1 MNEPIFTIKY
11 SFCDILRE
19 VPMGDDPNDF
29 VNKIEIEVCQTDIHG
44 KLFEVIAKGQISQI
58 LFGLAIDH
66 GYSLFDVMDASES
79 ILHMSEALFEFD
91 EDKDFWDKI
100 DAYFADAIP
109 ENYTI
114 CYLEYLE
121 IVPNYRGKGI
131 GRKIIKSMM
140 ERFYDSC
147 GLWVVKGFPIQHS
160 GVIEKKA
167 FEDLE
172 EWDKKMNYNS
182 FDRDFEK
189 SQYKLFHYL
198 QQLGF
203 QNPFDME
210 YFIAVPSQ
218 ILDINLVDKME

>member
-1 MNEPIFTIKY
+1 MN
-11 SFCDILRE
+11 
-19 VPMGDDPNDF
+19 
-29 VNKIEIEVCQTDIHG
+29 
-44 KLFEVIAKGQISQI
+44 
-58 LFGLAIDH
+58 
-66 GYSLFDVMDASES
+66 ASES
-79 ILHMSEALFEFD
+79 ILDMSRTLFEF
-91 EDKDFWDKI
+91 EEGKDFWDKI
-100 DAYFADAIP
+100 EDYFADAIP

-121 IVPNYRGKGI
+121 IASNYRGKGI

-147 GLWVVKGFPIQHS
+147 GLWVAKGFPIQHS

-167 FEDLE
+167 FEDLD
-172 EWDKKMNYNS
+172 EWDQKMDYDS
-182 FDRDFEK
+182 FEKDFEK

-210 YFIAVPSQ
+210 YFIAQPCK
-218 ILDINLVDKME
+218 IINK